1 MLQIQNKKVFLTL
14 LVVAL
19 TVLVMIGNP
28 CAEVLVVDV
37 NIHTPPRGKPN
48 KRRFE
53 ALAAATNASDQTT
66 LPWIKAAASGMKLP
80 HYLKY
85 DENKLSPIR
94 DQGTCASCWSIGVT
108 GILADR
114 ISVYTNGAI
123 NEELSKQEMIS
134 CWDGH
139 QKMGCSVGGIPELAY
154 NYVIKNGIALEADFP
169 YAQEFTKD
177 IAICKAKKSGRRV
190 FAEDGSA
197 VSLCVDPDQFKKG
210 SKQYNNTIKANIAN
224 MKQELYMRGPIVGTL
239 MIHESTYDYDGLG
252 VYKGS
257 KKANDKFIGG
267 HVVIITGYADAGAN
281 TDEPGFS
288 GGYWI
293 CKQSWGLQFP
303 SKSPVHAGYMFVDM
317 GTNCAGIESRA
328 SACMPVIT
336 REIRENMVNSLD
348 ASRFTSY
355 EAYKRSPGRH
365 NFVRKTTRLRRA
377 LGW

>member
-1 MLQIQNKKVFLTL
+1 
-14 LVVAL
+14 
-19 TVLVMIGNP
+19 MIANP
-28 CAEVLVVDV
+28 CAEVLVVD
-37 NIHTPPRGKPN
+37 IRTHKPHRGKAN
-48 KRRFE
+48 RREFE
-53 ALAAATNASDQTT
+53 DLGSATNRSEQIT
-66 LPWIKAAASGMKLP
+66 LPWIKEPASGLDLP
-80 HYLKY
+80 RYLKY

-139 QKMGCSVGGIPELAY
+139 QNMGCSVGGIPELAY
-154 NYVIKNGIALEADFP
+154 NYIMKNGIALEKDFP
-169 YAQEFTKD
+169 YAQEFTKK
-177 IAICKAKKSGRRV
+177 IASCKAKKSGRRV
-190 FAEDGSA
+190 FAQRGSA
-197 VSLCVDPDQFKKG
+197 VSLCVDPDQFKQG
-210 SKQYNNTIKANIAN
+210 STQYNNTIATNIAN
-224 MKQELYMRGPIVGTL
+224 MKRELYMRGPIVGTL
-239 MIHESTYDYDGLG
+239 MIHESTYDYDGLC
-252 VYKGS
+252 VYNGS
-257 KKANDKFIGG
+257 KKTGDKFVGG

-288 GGYWI
+288 GAYWI
-293 CKQSWGLQFP
+293 CKQSWGLEFP

-336 REIRENMVNSLD
+336 REIRENMAASLD
-348 ASRFTSY
+348 ESRFTSY

-365 NFVRKTTRLRRA
+365 NFVRRTTRLRRA